1 MSNITQKSFRCLI
14 IYFIF
19 KNIQLKTIKITIKM
33 ENQEPEMSIVLG
45 SSSENS
51 LNSLNSINLNED
63 ESDVEPKDNPKDE
76 SPNIPEVEVKLEPEI
91 ESEIQVKIDPEIE
104 PEVEVK
110 QVVNYDTLVL
120 SGCSQKG
127 FVTLGALQYCNDNF
141 LLIDTKYF
149 IGTSA
154 GAIICYLLIIGYT
167 PIEIVVYLCTNQ
179 ILERMQN
186 LNIVAMIQGNGASSF
201 NHLQEHLERMTI
213 EKIGYLPTMLD
224 IYNKFGK
231 TLVCITHNVTEN
243 ITEYISHETY
253 PSIPCLT
260 ALHMSANLPLIFDKF
275 KYGNSFYVDGGLSD
289 NFGIQL
295 GDKLGNKVLGLHL
308 YGDLGNNSQ
317 SDSEIE
323 SLEYIYKILLI
334 PIDKATHYKIS
345 LASDNCD
352 IIQLKSNPKKFFN
365 FDMNSKEKME
375 MFCSGYNQIRETL

>member
-1 MSNITQKSFRCLI
+1 M
-14 IYFIF
+14 
-19 KNIQLKTIKITIKM
+19 
-33 ENQEPEMSIVLG
+33 
-45 SSSENS
+45 
-51 LNSLNSINLNED
+51 
-63 ESDVEPKDNPKDE
+63 
-76 SPNIPEVEVKLEPEI
+76 
-91 ESEIQVKIDPEIE
+91 
-104 PEVEVK
+104 
-110 QVVNYDTLVL
+110 VL

-127 FVTLGALQYCNDNF
+127 FIILGSLQYCIDNF
-141 LLIDTKYF
+141 LLTEINYF

-186 LNIVAMIQGNGASSF
+186 LNIVAMIQGRGASSF

-224 IYNKFGK
+224 IYKKFGK
-231 TLVCITHNVTEN
+231 TLVCITHNVTKN
-243 ITEYISHETY
+243 ITEYISHETN

-260 ALHMSANLPLIFDKF
+260 ALHMSANLPLVFDKY

-295 GDKLGNKVLGLHL
+295 ADKVGNKVLGIL
-308 YGDLGNNSQ
+308 LGGNLENNPQ
-317 SDSEIE
+317 TDSEID

-345 LASDNCD
+345 LATDNCY
-352 IIQLKSNPKKFFN
+352 IIQLKANPKKFFN

-375 MFCSGYNQIRETL
+375 MFCSGYNQTREIL